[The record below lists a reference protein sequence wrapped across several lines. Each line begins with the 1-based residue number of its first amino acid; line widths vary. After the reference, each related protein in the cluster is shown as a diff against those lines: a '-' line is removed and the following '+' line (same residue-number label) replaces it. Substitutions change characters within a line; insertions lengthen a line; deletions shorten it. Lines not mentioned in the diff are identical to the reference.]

1 MDKIQIGP
9 WCILRAQQ
17 LLCLWVATVTEMSTG
32 HIPNASQMG
41 RYLKRLPPLKE
52 CLVHCDS
59 IKACMLSAPFVS
71 LWGERIDDPLIL
83 NVYRSFLSRISMP
96 VDDKGSIGAFFER
109 AAAALDEKEDTL
121 IRAILPYC
129 PSLLPP
135 ARDWSNYC
143 EFGPGAIAQIP
154 GQLSLYR
161 KIQLLADQESDS
173 NDMQDST
180 SRIILVPKNWK
191 KKRLI
196 AAEPIRLGYL
206 QHGLATMLMRSIE
219 ACSPIRF
226 SDQGQNRQR
235 CDISHATLDLS
246 DASDSVLLRHVELI
260 MPEWYEQLLSVR
272 STYGRYQ
279 DTVVPLGMYGTM
291 GSACTFP
298 VETWVF
304 YSLSYGI
311 MNYLGATGEQLR
323 DLRVYGDDIVTP
335 VIWGQVVADFLSS
348 VGFKVNES
356 KSFWDSSVGYRE
368 TCGVETMN
376 NIDITPLRLPRG
388 STEMWLERVDFQSF
402 SDFLSQLP
410 YYGCFELQRVLLS
423 SIGNWDPFRPTRME
437 GARLGCRLT
446 HDALPP
452 FTVFAPLEDEL
463 STNLTTEAWKKH
475 KCVFN
480 RDQWDTFARDYILHR
495 QRQRWFSSI
504 MRRQI
509 DPGYVDFDV
518 SLALP
523 SLSNQLWSSK
533 SEKIRVRNN

>member
-1 MDKIQIGP
+1 
-9 WCILRAQQ
+9 
-17 LLCLWVATVTEMSTG
+17 MSTG

-41 RYLKRLPPLKE
+41 RYMKRLPPLRE

-121 IRAILPYC
+121 LRAILPYC

-135 ARDWSNYC
+135 ARDWSNHC
-143 EFGPGAIAQIP
+143 EFGPGAIAQLP

-161 KIQLLADQESDS
+161 KIQLLTDQDS
-173 NDMQDST
+173 LTNDMQDST

-206 QHGLATMLMRSIE
+206 QHGLATILMRSIE

-235 CDISHATLDLS
+235 CDISHATIDLS

-260 MPEWYEQLLSVR
+260 MPDWYEQLLSVR

-279 DTVVPLGMYGTM
+279 NTIVPLGMYGTM

-335 VIWGQVVADFLSS
+335 MIWGQVVADFLSS

-368 TCGVETMN
+368 TCGVETLN
-376 NIDITPLRLPRG
+376 NTDITPLRLPRG

-423 SIGNWDPFRPTRME
+423 SIGNWDPFRPCGTK

-446 HDALPP
+446 HDTLPP
-452 FTVFAPLEDEL
+452 FTVFAPLEDE
-463 STNLTTEAWKKH
+463 SDTNLTTQAWKKH
-475 KCVFN
+475 KCVFTC
-480 RDQWDTFARDYILHR
+480 DQWDTFARDYVLHR
-495 QRQRWFSSI
+495 QKQRWFSGVT
-504 MRRQI
+504 RRQI
-509 DPGYVDFDV
+509 DPGYVNSDV

-533 SEKIRVRNN
+533 SEKVLVRDS